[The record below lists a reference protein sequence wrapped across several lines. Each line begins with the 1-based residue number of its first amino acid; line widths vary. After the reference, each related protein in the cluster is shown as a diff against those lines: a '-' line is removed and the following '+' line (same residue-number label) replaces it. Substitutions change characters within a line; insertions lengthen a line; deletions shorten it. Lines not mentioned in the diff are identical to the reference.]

1 VFGWKPGIGDP
12 TVYGWL
18 TVAAYALGAELGW
31 RASQRAPRRERR
43 FWLVLTAVLAFLCI
57 NKQLDLQTLFTDIA
71 RVEAKLHGWYD
82 RRHDYQQGFVAGL
95 AVAFATTILILS
107 LRSRRDRPAVR
118 GAVVGIALIL
128 LFVLVRA
135 SSIDRI
141 DWLLARHLGGVK
153 INHALELGSIAI
165 VAACAWLA
173 SRPTGHR
180 R

>member
-18 TVAAYALGAELGW
+18 TVAAYALGALLCW

-43 FWLVLTAVLAFLCI
+43 FWMVLTAVLAFLCI

-71 RVEAKLHGWYD
+71 RAQAKLQGWYAQ
-82 RRHDYQQGFVAGL
+82 RRSYQEGFIAGL
-95 AVAFATTILILS
+95 AVAFAVTVLVLT
-107 LRSRRDRPAVR
+107 LRSRRDRPVVR
-118 GAVVGIALIL
+118 GAVVGVALIL

-135 SSIDRI
+135 SSIDRT

-173 SRPTGHR
+173 SRPAGR
-180 R
+180 RR